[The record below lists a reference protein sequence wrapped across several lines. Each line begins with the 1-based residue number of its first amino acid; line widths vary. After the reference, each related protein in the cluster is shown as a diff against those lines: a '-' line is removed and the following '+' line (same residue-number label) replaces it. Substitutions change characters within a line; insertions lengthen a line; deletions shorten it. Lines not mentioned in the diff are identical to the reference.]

1 MGFFKDLEKE
11 FNKSNNNTT
20 EKYENN
26 ELFTEQTKKTIKE
39 DFSLKFDKK
48 YKWYDAVA
56 LILGGLPVQLYY
68 RIKYFRG
75 SLDNLWLLIPIFYI
89 PPFTVIPL
97 YYIFRNKFIQGKDDI
112 TISKM
117 FNKNYFNKISPKKIK
132 KILSYVFIIIAPIVG
147 AFVGQ
152 TSIIIN
158 YVVTLIFVFISFLL
172 KDYNRC
178 LSDVKIID
186 KIKKILFS
194 STNTLSVYIVILTL
208 TQFLLSNIEFI
219 KNLYNAEIPIFS
231 VIMNIIFLFTSTI
244 GVEMFNNT
252 PFHEKKN
259 NNIDFKYCGSRNL
272 IKLGISGG
280 VYVIIVIV
288 AAIINLLNNSSNS
301 EDMAEDVE

>member
-39 DFSLKFDKK
+39 DFSMKFDKR
-48 YKWYDAVA
+48 YKWYDTLA
-56 LILGGLPVQLYY
+56 IMLGGLPVQLYY

-97 YYIFRNKFIQGKDDI
+97 YYIFRNKFIQGKDDL

-117 FNKNYFNKISPKKIK
+117 FNKNYFNKISSKKIK
-132 KILSYVFIIIAPIVG
+132 KMLSYLFIIIAPIVG
-147 AFVGQ
+147 AIFGP
-152 TSIIIN
+152 TSIILE
-158 YVVTLIFVFISFLL
+158 YLVTLIFVFICFLL
-172 KDYNRC
+172 KDFNRC
-178 LSDVKIID
+178 ISDVKIID
-186 KIKKILFS
+186 NIKKILFS

-208 TQFLLSNIEFI
+208 TKFLLSNIEFI
-219 KNLYNAEIPIFS
+219 KNLYNTEIPIFS
-231 VIMNIIFLFTSTI
+231 VIMNIIFLFASTL
-244 GVEMFNNT
+244 GVDMFNNT

-259 NNIDFKYCGSRNL
+259 NNIDFKYCSSRNWK
-272 IKLGISGG
+272 KLGISGG
-280 VYVIIVIV
+280 VYVIIVLV
-288 AAIINLLNNSSNS
+288 AALINMLIQAKD
-301 EDMAEDVE
+301 EGEGE